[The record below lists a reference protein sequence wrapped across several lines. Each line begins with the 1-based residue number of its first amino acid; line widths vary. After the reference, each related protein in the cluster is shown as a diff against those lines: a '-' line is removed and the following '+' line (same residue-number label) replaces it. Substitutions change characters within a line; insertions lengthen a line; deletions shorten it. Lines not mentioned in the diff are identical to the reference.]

1 MTRSPRDEAYLL
13 SLVRELAALPAE
25 TPWVELKH
33 NNARPEEIGEYISA
47 LANAAALEGKARA
60 YLLWGVDDA
69 SHALVG
75 TTFDP
80 GTARVGAE
88 ELESWLLRLL
98 APKINFRFHGVS
110 VDGLP
115 LVLLEIER
123 ATRHP
128 VQFMGI
134 EYLRIGSYKKKLKE
148 FPERERTLWRLFDT
162 TPYELLPAADHLDG
176 DEVLRLLD
184 YPSYFDLLA
193 RPLPDGRDALLQALA
208 ADELIAREDGGHW
221 SVRNLGALLF
231 AKRLSDFDNLRRK
244 AVRVV
249 VYEGRGRTGGTR
261 PEQEGKRG
269 YAAGFEGLISYVN
282 GLLPSNDVVGQALRR
297 PVPMYPVPAIRELV
311 ANALIH
317 QDLSITGAGPMVE
330 LFSDRME
337 ITNPGTPLV
346 DAQRLLDSPPR
357 SRNEALA
364 SMMRRIGICEERG
377 SGVDKVVFQT
387 ELYQLPAPA
396 FEVVG
401 ESTRSTLFT
410 PRPLV
415 KMDPQDRLRA
425 VYLHACLRYVERDF
439 MTNTT
444 LRGRFG
450 LDVKNSAA
458 ASRLLKDALAAKAI
472 RLHDPEAPPKYR
484 KYVPWWA

>member
-1 MTRSPRDEAYLL
+1 MTRSPRDEAYLH

-33 NNARPEEIGEYISA
+33 NNAQPQEIGEYISA
-47 LANAAALEGKARA
+47 LANAAALEGKAKA
-60 YLLWGVDDA
+60 YLVWGVDDA
-69 SHALVG
+69 SHVLVG

-80 GTARVGAE
+80 ATARVGAE

-98 APKINFRFHGVS
+98 APKINFRFHAVAI
-110 VDGLP
+110 DGMA

-123 ATRHP
+123 AVRHP
-128 VQFMGI
+128 VQFSGV

-148 FPERERTLWRLFDT
+148 FPERERALWRLFDT
-162 TPYELLPAADHLDG
+162 TPYELLPAADHLSG

-208 ADELIAREDGGHW
+208 ADELIAREDSGHW
-221 SVRNLGALLF
+221 CVRNLGALLF
-231 AKRLSDFDNLRRK
+231 AKRLTDFGNLRRK
-244 AVRVV
+244 AVRVI
-249 VYEGRGRTGGTR
+249 VYEGHGRTGGAR
-261 PEQEGKRG
+261 REQEGGRG
-269 YAAGFEGLISYVN
+269 YAAGFEGLITYVN
-282 GLLPSNDVVGQALRR
+282 GVLPSSEVVGPALRK
-297 PVPMYPVPAIRELV
+297 PVPVYPEPAIRELV

-346 DAQRLLDSPPR
+346 DTQRLLDSPPR

-410 PRPLV
+410 PRQLV
-415 KMDPQDRLRA
+415 KMDPEDRQRA

-458 ASRLLKDALAAKAI
+458 ASRLLRDALVAKVI

>member
-1 MTRSPRDEAYLL
+1 MSPSPRDEAYLR
-13 SLVRELAALPAE
+13 SLVRELVALPAE
-25 TPWVELKH
+25 TPWVEWKH
-33 NNARPEEIGEYISA
+33 NNAKPEEIGEYISA

-60 YLLWGVDDA
+60 YLLWGVNDA

-75 TTFDP
+75 TDFDP
-80 GTARVGAE
+80 AAVRVGAE

-98 APKINFRFHGVS
+98 APKLNFRFHQAQI
-110 VDGLP
+110 DGHR

-123 ATRHP
+123 AVRHP
-128 VQFMGI
+128 VQFMGT

-148 FPERERTLWRLFDT
+148 FPERERALWRLFDA
-162 TPYELLPAADHLDG
+162 TPYELLPAADHLG
-176 DEVLRLLD
+176 ADEVLRLLD
-184 YPSYFDLLA
+184 YPAYFDLLA

-208 ADELIAREDGGHW
+208 ADELITREDSGHW
-221 SVRNLGALLF
+221 AVRNLGALLF
-231 AKRLSDFDNLRRK
+231 AKRLADFGHLRRK

-249 VYEGRGRTGGTR
+249 VYTGRGRTGGAQR
-261 PEQEGKRG
+261 EHESGRG
-269 YAAGFEGLISYVN
+269 YAAGFEGLISHIN
-282 GLLPSNDVVGQALRR
+282 GLLPGNEVVGQALRK
-297 PVPMYPVPAIRELV
+297 PVLSYPEPAIRELV

-317 QDLSITGAGPMVE
+317 QDISITGAGPMVE
-330 LFSDRME
+330 LFEDRME

-364 SMMRRIGICEERG
+364 SLMRRIGICEERG

-396 FEVVG
+396 FEVQG

-415 KMDPQDRLRA
+415 KMDPEDRLRA

-458 ASRLLKDALAAKAI
+458 ASRLLKDALAAQAV
-472 RLHDPEAPPKYR
+472 RLHDPAAAPKYR

>member
-1 MTRSPRDEAYLL
+1 MTHGTPDEAYLQ

-33 NNARPEEIGEYISA
+33 NNGHPQEIGEYISA
-47 LANAAALEGKARA
+47 LANAAALEGKTRA
-60 YLLWGVDDA
+60 YLLWGVDDT

-80 GTARVGAE
+80 TTARVGAE

-98 APKINFRFHGVS
+98 APKINFRFRS
-110 VDGLP
+110 VTLDGMP

-123 ATRHP
+123 AVRTP
-128 VQFMGI
+128 VQFSGV
-134 EYLRIGSYKKKLKE
+134 EYLRVGSYKKKLKE
-148 FPERERTLWRLFDT
+148 FPERERALWRLFDT
-162 TPYELLPAADHLDG
+162 TPFERMAAAEHVSG

-184 YPSYFDLLA
+184 YPTYFDLMS

-208 ADELIAREDGGHW
+208 ADELIAREDSGHW
-221 SVRNLGALLF
+221 TVRNLGALLF
-231 AKRLSDFDNLRRK
+231 AKRLSDFNHLQRK

-249 VYEGRGRTGGTR
+249 VYEGHGRTAATR

-269 YAAGFEGLISYVN
+269 YAAGFEGLISYIN
-282 GLLPSNDVVGQALRR
+282 GLLPANDVVGQALRK
-297 PVPMYPVPAIRELV
+297 PVPVYPEPAIRELV

-337 ITNPGTPLV
+337 ITNPGAPLV
-346 DAQRLLDSPPR
+346 DTQRLLDSPPR

-364 SMMRRIGICEERG
+364 SLMRRIGICEERG

-410 PRPLV
+410 PRQLV
-415 KMDPQDRLRA
+415 KIDPEDRLRA

-458 ASRLLKDALAAKAI
+458 ASRLLKDALVAKAI

>member
-1 MTRSPRDEAYLL
+1 MTRSPRDEAFLQ
-13 SLVRELAALPAE
+13 SLVRELSALPAE

-33 NNARPEEIGEYISA
+33 NNGNPQEIGEYISA

-60 YLLWGVDDA
+60 YLLWGVDDT

-80 GTARVGAE
+80 TTARMGAE

-98 APKINFRFHGVS
+98 APKINFRFHTVAVEGM
-110 VDGLP
+110 P
-115 LVLLEIER
+115 MVLLEIER
-123 ATRHP
+123 AMRTP
-128 VQFMGI
+128 VQFSGV
-134 EYLRIGSYKKKLKE
+134 EYLRVGSYKKKLKE

-162 TPYELLPAADHLDG
+162 TPYELLAAAEHVSG

-184 YPSYFDLLA
+184 YPTYFDLMA
-193 RPLPDGRDALLQALA
+193 RTLPDGREALLQVLA
-208 ADELIAREDGGHW
+208 ADELIVREDGGHW
-221 SVRNLGALLF
+221 TVRNLGALLF
-231 AKRLSDFDNLRRK
+231 AKRLSDFNHLQRK

-249 VYEGRGRTGGTR
+249 VYEGHGRTATTR

-269 YAAGFEGLISYVN
+269 YAAGFEGLISYIN
-282 GLLPSNDVVGQALRR
+282 GLLPSNDVVGQALRK
-297 PVPMYPVPAIRELV
+297 PVPVYPEPAIRELV

-396 FEVVG
+396 VEVVG

-410 PRPLV
+410 PRQLV
-415 KMDPQDRLRA
+415 KMDPEDRQRA

-458 ASRLLKDALAAKAI
+458 ASRLLRDALAAEVI
-472 RLHDPEAPPKYR
+472 RLHDPKAPPKYR

>member
-1 MTRSPRDEAYLL
+1 MTLGTPDEAYLQ

-33 NNARPEEIGEYISA
+33 NNGHPQEIGEYISA

-60 YLLWGVDDA
+60 YLLWGVDDT

-80 GTARVGAE
+80 TTTRVGAE

-98 APKINFRFHGVS
+98 APKINFRFRS
-110 VDGLP
+110 VTLDGMP

-123 ATRHP
+123 AVRTP
-128 VQFMGI
+128 VQFSGI
-134 EYLRIGSYKKKLKE
+134 EYLRVGSYKKKLKE
-148 FPERERTLWRLFDT
+148 FPERERALWRLFDT
-162 TPYELLPAADHLDG
+162 TPFERMAAAEHVSG

-184 YPSYFDLLA
+184 YPTYFDLMS

-208 ADELIAREDGGHW
+208 ADELIAREDSGHW
-221 SVRNLGALLF
+221 TVRNLGALLF
-231 AKRLSDFDNLRRK
+231 AKRLSDFSHLQRK

-249 VYEGRGRTGGTR
+249 VYEGHGRTAATR
-261 PEQEGKRG
+261 PEHEGKRG
-269 YAAGFEGLISYVN
+269 YAAGVEGLISYIN
-282 GLLPSNDVVGQALRR
+282 GLLPANEVVGQALRK
-297 PVPMYPVPAIRELV
+297 PVPVYPEPAIRELV

-337 ITNPGTPLV
+337 ITNPGAPLV
-346 DAQRLLDSPPR
+346 DTQRLLDSPPR

-364 SMMRRIGICEERG
+364 SLMRRIGICEERG

-410 PRPLV
+410 PRQLV
-415 KMDPQDRLRA
+415 KMDPDDRLRA

-458 ASRLLKDALAAKAI
+458 ASRLLKDALVAEVI